1 MSQETQD
8 TVFGIMVLIPFL
20 VLVFLLGYAINKL
33 KNRRF
38 TRAWAPLVPV
48 IGGTIV
54 EDGGG
59 AASSWLTGTWR
70 GRTVR
75 AGLCPDRNRY
85 QGESGARYNSFEIAV
100 LNLPGA
106 ADWRLEWKSPILGFG
121 PEGWQIDSA
130 DAAVAE
136 RLRAAGAVA
145 LVERLGTP
153 TVVYSRSARTLQFEE
168 DAGPVWTPAPE
179 RFREELDILLQ
190 LAEIQERVNPPRI
203 S

>member
-1 MSQETQD
+1 MSQETQN
-8 TVFGIMVLIPFL
+8 TLFGIAVLVPFL
-20 VLVFLLGYAINKL
+20 VLVFLLGFAINRF

-48 IGGTIV
+48 IGGKIV

-59 AASSWLTGTWR
+59 GASSWLTGTWR

-75 AGLCPDRNRY
+75 AGMVPDRNRY
-85 QGESGARYNSFEIAV
+85 SGESGSRYNSFEIAV
-100 LNLPGA
+100 LGLPGA
-106 ADWRLEWKSPILGFG
+106 ADWRLEGKSPILGFG
-121 PEGWQIDSA
+121 PEGWQIDTTDPA
-130 DAAVAE
+130 LAE

-145 LVERLGTP
+145 LVERLGSP
-153 TVVYSRSARTLQFEE
+153 TVTYSRSARTLQFSE
-168 DAGPVWTPAPE
+168 DAGPVWAPAPE

-190 LAEIQERVNPPRI
+190 LAEIQERANPAPP